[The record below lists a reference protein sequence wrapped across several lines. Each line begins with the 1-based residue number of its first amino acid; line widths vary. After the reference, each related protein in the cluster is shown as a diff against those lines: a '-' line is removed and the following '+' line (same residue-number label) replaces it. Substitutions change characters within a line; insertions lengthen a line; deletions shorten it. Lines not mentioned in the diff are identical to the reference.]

1 MLASATWQA
10 SRAAGLVSF
19 ALLWASV
26 IWGVLASSKPFSRK
40 VSRATILDWH
50 RILSTV
56 ALSFAGLHAA
66 VLMLDSHAGYGA
78 ADLLVPFAAEEAPLA
93 TAMGV
98 VAFELGI
105 AVAVS
110 FRLRKYLGMR
120 AWRGLHMLS
129 YPVFVLA
136 LAHFIAIGTDAKKPY
151 VLALA
156 LLSGFS
162 VVFATAFRVIF
173 RAENQRSP
181 TISTP
186 ATAGGDAS

>member
-1 MLASATWQA
+1 MGGSAAWQA

-26 IWGVLASSKPFSRK
+26 IWGLLASSRPFSAR
-40 VSRATILDWH
+40 VSRAAIVDWH

-56 ALSFAGLHAA
+56 ALTFAGLHAA
-66 VLMLDSHAGYGA
+66 VLMLDSHAGYGIT
-78 ADLLVPFAAEEAPLA
+78 DLLVPFAAEDSPLA

-110 FRLRKYLGMR
+110 FRFRKHLGMR
-120 AWRGLHMLS
+120 VWRGLHMLA

-136 LAHFIAIGTDAKKPY
+136 LAHFIAIGTDAKSSL
-151 VLALA
+151 VLAAA

-173 RAENQRSP
+173 RAENQA
-181 TISTP
+181 TP
-186 ATAGGDAS
+186 KAGSAAMSDAG

>member
-1 MLASATWQA
+1 MSSSAAWQA

-26 IWGVLASSKPFSRK
+26 IWGLLASSRPFSTG
-40 VSRATILDWH
+40 VSRAAIVDWH

-56 ALSFAGLHAA
+56 ALTFAGLHAA
-66 VLMLDSHAGYGA
+66 VLMLDTHAGYGII
-78 ADLLVPFAAEEAPLA
+78 DLVLPFAAEDSPLA

-110 FRLRKYLGMR
+110 FRFRKHLGMR
-120 AWRGLHMLS
+120 TWRALHMVA

-136 LAHFIAIGTDAKKPY
+136 LAHFIAIGTDAKKPF
-151 VLALA
+151 VLGLA

-173 RAENQRSP
+173 RAENQRSQRV
-181 TISTP
+181 TS
-186 ATAGGDAS
+186 AAAAAGDAG